1 MQSRRDTTTDTTDRV
16 AEAAT
21 FLCRYYEDEIAAVA
35 RDPTEHPALWVAYD
49 DLFRFDPDWTER
61 LRENPRTTLDT
72 LSAAVPEA
80 GADLPTQPDA
90 VPVRVHGLPDEHTY
104 TPTDLR
110 NEQGGE
116 YIAVEGVLDRVTTTS
131 DAPTQ
136 VTFECERCGTTTY
149 LPQDIS
155 TKELTEPRECQG
167 CERQGPFTVLP
178 DHDGTE
184 WRDYAQLRVQ
194 GAPGSDGDASID
206 GYVLDDLIDYGGDG
220 GLLARGGEPVT
231 VYGIVE
237 RVQKTGRGENELLF
251 DHQLDVRA
259 ISFDRDTEDVDVAA
273 HRETFEE
280 LAARDDAV
288 DLFAASIVP
297 EHYTTE
303 AWEAA
308 LEFAVGYLFGA
319 PRIDIEQGPTYRGDL
334 HMLLVTD
341 YGMGKSAF
349 ADALELYS
357 PKMITKS
364 ATALSSDVGLTAA
377 AVKDD
382 FGDGQWT
389 IQPGLL
395 PRASPGHLAIDELDK
410 GPDDLEAM
418 NDALEGSQVVDVE
431 KAGQS
436 ATYESRTSLLAMG
449 NPVDGRFDPTVPV
462 AEHLDMPPS
471 LLSRFDG
478 IVTMQDAADE
488 ETDAAIAGAFGEAL
502 TEAMEI
508 AHGDRDEREQLDRP
522 VPPAVGR
529 AWVQYAW
536 DHVQPILRYEQF
548 ETLQEWYAEEVRQL
562 NHDFAGDDEGSNM
575 PVPAT
580 VRELATAC
588 RLAIAFARC
597 HLRDE
602 VAPADVE
609 RAKTLAKRLIKQ
621 NWDGDRFDA
630 THQVS
635 PGSLSQQERKDIVE
649 EIIRD
654 ADGDPTTDSVRALAS
669 ERGLDPDKAED
680 ELETLKDRGDIYSP
694 SGSGWRAV

>member
-1 MQSRRDTTTDTTDRV
+1 MQSPRDTTTDTTDRV
-16 AEAAT
+16 TEAAT
-21 FLCRYYEDEIAAVA
+21 FLARYYESEVAAVA
-35 RDPTEHPALWVAYD
+35 REPSANPALWVAYD
-49 DLFRFDPDWTER
+49 DLYQFDPEFAER
-61 LRENPRTTLDT
+61 LHDAPTETLDT
-72 LSAAVPEA
+72 LSQAVPEA
-80 GADLPTQPDA
+80 GADLPTQPDP
-90 VPVRVHGLPDEHTY
+90 VPVRVHGLPETHTY
-104 TPTDLR
+104 TPTELR
-110 NEQGGE
+110 HEQGGQ
-116 YIAVEGVLDRVTTTS
+116 YVAVEGVLDRVTTTS
-131 DAPTQ
+131 DLP
-136 VTFECERCGTTTY
+136 VTAAFECQRCGTTTF
-149 LPQDIS
+149 LPQNLTRD
-155 TKELTEPRECQG
+155 ELNEPRECQG
-167 CERQGPFTVLP
+167 CERQGPFRLLP

-194 GAPGSDGDASID
+194 GEPGADGDASID
-206 GYVLDDLIDYGGDG
+206 GYVLDDLIDYGGDS
-220 GLLARGGEPVT
+220 GLLGRGGEPVT

-259 ISFDRDTEDVDVAA
+259 ISFDRDSDDVDVAA

-303 AWEAA
+303 AWDAA
-308 LEFAVGYLFGA
+308 LEFAVAYLFGA
-319 PRIDIEQGPTYRGDL
+319 PRIDIDQGPTYRGDL

-349 ADALELYS
+349 SEALEQFS

-364 ATALSSDVGLTAA
+364 ATALSSNVGLTAA

-389 IQPGLL
+389 VKPGLL
-395 PRASPGHLAIDELDK
+395 ARASPGHLGIDEIDK
-410 GPDDLEAM
+410 GPDDLTAM
-418 NDALEGSQVVDVE
+418 NDALEGDQRIDVE

-462 AEHLDMPPS
+462 AEQLDMSES

-478 IVTMQDAADE
+478 IVTMQDQADK
-488 ETDAAIAGAFGEAL
+488 ETDAAIAGAYGEAY
-502 TEAMEI
+502 TEALEI
-508 AHGDRDEREQLDRP
+508 AHGDREERDQLKRP

-536 DHVQPILRYEQF
+536 DHVQPILRPEQF
-548 ETLQEWYAEEVRQL
+548 ETLQTWYAEEVRQL
-562 NHDFAGDDEGSNM
+562 NNDFAGDDEGSNM

-588 RLAIAFARC
+588 RLSIAFARC
-597 HLRDE
+597 HLREE
-602 VAPADVE
+602 VADTDVE
-609 RAKTLAKRLIKQ
+609 RAKSLAKRLIKQ
-621 NWDGDRFDA
+621 HWDGEQFDVSHQYGAGSVTQEERREAVREIIESVDDA
-630 THQVS
+630 T
-635 PGSLSQQERKDIVE
+635 LDT
-649 EIIRD
+649 IR
-654 ADGDPTTDSVRALAS
+654 AVAS
-669 ERGLDPDKAED
+669 EWGLDPDRAEQ
-680 ELETLKDRGDIYSP
+680 TLKKLAERGDVYSP
-694 SGSGWRAV
+694 SGDGWRVV